1 VKTKYSVVLIF
12 SFFRHVHVFRFQ
24 FLTEHNSDEEWKL
37 DVICDAL
44 SQRHP
49 GEKYIVLPDYNDKV
63 NLMIL
68 SNNI

>member
-1 VKTKYSVVLIF
+1 
-12 SFFRHVHVFRFQ
+12 
-24 FLTEHNSDEEWKL
+24 LTEHNSDEEWKL